1 MTEEGSSNLNLNQIM
16 LDLSKNLI
24 DVQQNCN
31 NLQLKN
37 QSLENE
43 IKSLDLKTKNEI
55 SGLKQI
61 IDQKDEKI
69 NSLEKQITKK
79 SFVHIKNKWKEI
91 ERKCCKNKC
100 VNTNKPIG
108 NCIKGN
114 GFVNL
119 IDDENIKYINCV
131 EGKGEDILAIV
142 YSENKFNKPEESF
155 NYSLYYFEVKCKIE
169 GKKNSKPLI
178 SICLEDNDYFEFTI
192 NDASISQQTQN
203 EEKLF
208 KLLNFTWNNEDIFGC
223 GLVYPPTKINE
234 LPYIFFTQNGKQIG
248 KAIILK
254 GNSYIYQPQINLK
267 CCSVDTNFGNDL
279 DTKPFCCDITKHF
292 VLKQF
297 YENSEAEKSDSDE
310 SELDEDKLKKEEKDI
325 NELAEMFPLIN
336 KEVIEHI
343 LLSKGR
349 NKEETAN
356 TLVDFFPK
364 ID

>member
-69 NSLEKQITKK
+69 NSLEKQITKKVNDSFDKKIGELKLEMEQLNNLVCKKVVGLYLSKILKLFK

-310 SELDEDKLKKEEKDI
+310 SEL
-325 NELAEMFPLIN
+325 
-336 KEVIEHI
+336 
-343 LLSKGR
+343 
-349 NKEETAN
+349 
-356 TLVDFFPK
+356 
-364 ID
+364 